1 MKKNI
6 EFYSDGSK
14 IKGHLYLPDQL
25 KDGEKIPGIVLCHGF
40 AGVKELLLPP
50 YAQTFSESGFAALP
64 FDYRGFGESEG
75 ERGKL
80 IPYFQIADIRNALTF
95 MQTQAEVN
103 PDKLGL
109 WGTSFGGANAIVTSD
124 LDKRVK
130 CLSVQLTF
138 GDGERVITGG
148 LDEQE
153 KEKLLAMLHK
163 LQVKEVTQNKSM
175 QVTVQK
181 ILTDEQSIEF
191 FNKMIEAYPELNIK
205 IPFLTIKE
213 TMEHKPEKHLGGVRV
228 PILIVG
234 AENDKV
240 NPPEESG
247 IIFEKANEPK
257 ELMMVPRAAH
267 YEVYEGEMFNSVVSK
282 QLEWFK
288 TYLVG

>member
-1 MKKNI
+1 MEKNI

-14 IKGHLYLPDQL
+14 IKGILYLPD
-25 KDGEKIPGIVLCHGF
+25 DPGENEKIPGIVLCHGF

-50 YAQTFSESGFAALP
+50 YAQAFSENGFAALV

-80 IPYFQIADIRNALTF
+80 APYFQVTDIRSALTF
-95 MQTQAEVN
+95 MQTQPQVD
-103 PDKLGL
+103 PDKLAL
-109 WGTSFGGANAIVTSD
+109 WGTSFGGANAIVASAV
-124 LDKRVK
+124 DKRIK

-153 KEKLLAMLHK
+153 KEKLLTMLHK
-163 LQVKEVTQNKSM
+163 LQVKGVTQNKSM

-191 FNKMIEAYPELNIK
+191 FNKTVETYPELNIK

-213 TMEHKPEKHLGGVRV
+213 TLEHKPEKHLGEVRV

-247 IIFEKANEPK
+247 IIYEKANEPK
-257 ELMMVPRAAH
+257 ELMMVPGATH
-267 YEVYEGEMFNSVVSK
+267 YEVYEGERFNSVVGK

-288 TYLVG
+288 TYLV